1 VWGNIS
7 TMGGIKKVQG
17 RRFPFWF
24 NFKDKLKWN
33 SKGTEWIIDDIQF
46 DVETP
51 DSRFSK
57 SLLGK

>member
-1 VWGNIS
+1 
-7 TMGGIKKVQG
+7 MGGIKKVQG
-17 RRFPFWF
+17 RRFPFRF
-24 NFKDKLKWN
+24 NFKDKLKRN

-57 SLLGK
+57 ALLGK